1 VILSIRPQPLSQS
14 APTTTAAVA
23 AAVRE
28 AAARNTPLRIAGHG
42 GWLTAGRPV
51 RSATPLPLG
60 GLTGIVEYTPGDLTL
75 TARAGTSL
83 AELARATAA
92 ERQWLALDP
101 FGSAEGTLG
110 ATVATASAGPLAHA
124 FGTPRDNVL
133 GLEFVTG
140 TGDVVRGGGRV
151 VKNVAGFDLVRLL
164 TGSWGTLGAIT
175 EVTVRLRA
183 EADVDRTV
191 AVAAPAA
198 ELLDPWLA
206 RVRAAPLV
214 AWTLELLNDALAARV
229 GLERRPVLLVRVAG
243 NVALVRAQQETLA
256 ALGDT
261 AVIDAGVWT
270 RLRECEEIDSF
281 VWRTSDRPSR
291 LTALVQEH
299 LVDRD
304 GHGLL
309 MHASVGRGVARF
321 VAPLQA
327 FDLGRRDRRE
337 STHTTVFERAPSALW
352 ARPADATLGRLTRRV
367 KQAFDPLDL
376 LNPGIL

>member
-1 VILSIRPQPLSQS
+1 M
-14 APTTTAAVA
+14 ADTEPTTTAAVA
-23 AAVRE
+23 ETVRD
-28 AAARNTPLRIAGHG
+28 AAALAAPLRITGRG
-42 GWLTAGRPV
+42 LWLTAGRAV
-51 RSATPLPLG
+51 RSATPLPMRA
-60 GLTGIVEYTPGDLTL
+60 LTGIVEYTPGDLTL

-83 AELARATAA
+83 AELARVTGA

-183 EADVDRTV
+183 EPELDATIAL
-191 AVAAPAA
+191 AVPAA
-198 ELLDPWLA
+198 EQLDPWLA
-206 RVRAAPLV
+206 RVRSAPLT
-214 AWTLELLNDALAARV
+214 AWALELLNDALAEHV

-243 NVALVRAQQETLA
+243 NAALVQAQRATLA

-261 AVIDAGVWT
+261 ADVDAGVWT
-270 RLRECEEIDSF
+270 RLRECEAIDSF
-281 VWRTSDRPSR
+281 VWRASDRPSR
-291 LTALVQEH
+291 LATLVAEH
-299 LVDRD
+299 LR
-304 GHGLL
+304 GHEAPGLF

-321 VAPLQA
+321 VAPLGA
-327 FDLGRRDRRE
+327 FDVGRRDRRE
-337 STHTTVFERAPSALW
+337 TAHTIVLERAPSVLWQRSTDVALN
-352 ARPADATLGRLTRRV
+352 RLTEGV
-367 KQAFDPLDL
+367 KRAFDPHDI